1 MKSIKRNFVYT
12 VLLNVTSV
20 IFPLITAPY
29 VARVLEPEGVGLF
42 NFANTYA
49 GYFALFA
56 LLGIPTYGI
65 RETAKRRDN
74 KESLSMLVSQM
85 MTIAGIS
92 TIMVSSIFVL
102 SLLTIRQLSANFLI
116 FLIAG
121 FSIYLAP
128 FKINWIFQGI
138 EEFGYIT
145 FRSLVIRIISIL
157 CLFIFVRDKEDL
169 IIYIIL
175 NVLGSVIADIWN
187 YIMMLKVGIHP
198 KFTIKGLDKH
208 LKPLLILFAS
218 TIAISFY
225 TMIDTLMLGFF
236 SNYVEVGYYNN
247 ASHLVR
253 MILVTLGSLS
263 TVALPRISY
272 YMKDSDIS
280 NINRIV
286 NKSFSFLS
294 LLLFPIVIGILCV
307 SSTFIPLFLGSKFV
321 GAVTPLIILSFMM
334 IPLGFNNLTG
344 TQILIGMG
352 YDKYFLNS
360 MLTGALINF
369 CLNLLVIPYWGAI
382 GASFSSAIAELSV
395 LIATLY
401 YIFKYTKIE
410 FSCIDDFCKSLV
422 GAVALLPLFYV
433 LNNYFSGWLLI
444 IIFVILSC
452 FTYFLVE
459 KLMCNSSMETII
471 VIVSNT
477 KNRILNNNIF

>member
-12 VLLNVTSV
+12 VLLNVASV

-56 LLGIPTYGI
+56 VLGIPTYGI

-102 SLLTIRQLSANFLI
+102 SLLTIKQLSENSLI

-128 FKINWIFQGI
+128 FKINWIFQGV

-157 CLFIFVRDKEDL
+157 CLFVFVREKEDL

-175 NVLGSVIADIWN
+175 NVLGCVIADIWN

-198 KFTIKGLDKH
+198 KFTLKGLDKH

-225 TMIDTLMLGFF
+225 TMIDTLMLGFLC
-236 SNYVEVGYYNN
+236 NYVEVGYYNN
-247 ASHLVR
+247 ASQLVR
-253 MILVTLGSLS
+253 MILVALGSLS

-272 YMKDSDIS
+272 YMKNNDMS

-307 SSTFIPLFLGSKFV
+307 SSTFIPLFFGSKFV
-321 GAVTPLIILSFMM
+321 GAITPLIILSFMM

-360 MLTGALINF
+360 MLIGAFINF
-369 CLNLLVIPYWGAI
+369 SLNMFLIPYWGAI
-382 GASFSSAIAELSV
+382 GASISSAIAELSV

-401 YIFKYTKIE
+401 YIFKYTKIK
-410 FSCIDDFCKSLV
+410 FYSRKDLYKSLI
-422 GAVALLPLFYV
+422 GAVTLIPLFQI
-433 LNNYFSGWLLI
+433 LKILFSGWFLI
-444 IIFVILSC
+444 IMFIILSC
-452 FTYFLVE
+452 FIYYLFE
-459 KLMCNSSMETII
+459 KLM
-471 VIVSNT
+471 SNT
-477 KNRILNNNIF
+477 SVEVLIEIVKSTRNKVLHR